1 MHLAIQIVKSITLAG
16 IIKLVVLLLSNLS
29 CKLLEILVLLKKKI
43 HSRTYKLLILENHI
57 LNPWGSGN
65 PQLGTAVLA

>member
-29 CKLLEILVLLKKKI
+29 CKLLEILVLLKKKYTQEHMNFSSLKI
-43 HSRTYKLLILENHI
+43 TF
-57 LNPWGSGN
+57 
-65 PQLGTAVLA
+65 